1 MTFNEKESYSK
12 AISRKIKI
20 PLIFSKLLYNRG
32 IKNEEDIFNFFLNED
47 LSNPFLLPNLKQAVD
62 RILKAID
69 LNEKIIVYGDYDVDG
84 MMSSCLLF
92 LFLKKINANVDIF
105 IPQRK
110 DGYGLSKKNIERLV
124 DEEEVNVIITVDNGI
139 TAKGMDEVCL
149 EKSVDLIITDH
160 HDIIENKLPKKAFSI
175 VNPKMISVESD
186 LKYLAGA
193 GVSYFLVRA
202 INSKIE
208 KKESL
213 IDYKV
218 LAALATISD
227 MVPLIGNNR
236 VIVKEGLSLLLET
249 NLSGLNIL
257 LDSLR
262 FFYYPNANDIAFNL
276 IPILNSAAR
285 MERVDI
291 TLNLLTENNLLSYKY
306 AEDLKKLNEE
316 RKKESNKL
324 YDISF
329 LLAKKNIEKNKNVI
343 ILEDPSFKE
352 GFNGLIANKI
362 SEEFLLPTIVFSE
375 DGNKVKASGRRGFTQ
390 INLLKLIEDIDSLL
404 INGGGHQ
411 AAIGFSFNK
420 EKLELIKEKIYIF
433 FDNNTIEI
441 SKDSY
446 EEEIEYNEF
455 IIEDF
460 INILYKM
467 EPFGIN
473 NPAPIIKIKNIP
485 YDSFSEL
492 KFLSNNKH
500 FKMKVGN
507 KFDIFH
513 FFLSTKEFNLYKEK
527 MYKNKENITITL
539 ELFSKGLKLVGYVHS
554 FE

>member
-1 MTFNEKESYSK
+1 MNFNEKESYSK
-12 AISRKIKI
+12 AISKKIKI
-20 PLIFSKLLYNRG
+20 PLIFSRLLYNRG
-32 IKNEEDIFNFFLNED
+32 IKNEEDIFNFFLNDE
-47 LSNPFLLPNLKQAVD
+47 LSNPFLLPTLKQAVD

-69 LNEKIIVYGDYDVDG
+69 LNEKVIVYGDYDVDG

-110 DGYGLSKKNIERLV
+110 DGYGLSKENIERLA
-124 DEEEVNVIITVDNGI
+124 DEEEANVIITVDNGI
-139 TAKGMDEVCL
+139 TAKGMDQVCID
-149 EKSVDLIITDH
+149 KSIDLIITDH
-160 HDIIENKLPKKAFSI
+160 HDIIKEKLPTKALTI
-175 VNPKMISVESD
+175 VNPKLISVDSD
-186 LKYLAGA
+186 LKFLAGA

-202 INSKIE
+202 INSKLE

-218 LAALATISD
+218 LAGLATISD

-236 VIVKEGLSLLLET
+236 VIVKEGISLLLET

-257 LDSLR
+257 LDSLK

-324 YDISF
+324 YDIAF
-329 LLAKKNIEKNKNVI
+329 VLTKKNIEKNKNVM
-343 ILEDPSFKE
+343 ILESPAFKE

-362 SEEFLLPTIVFSE
+362 SEEFLLPIIVFSE
-375 DGNKVKASGRRGFTQ
+375 EGNKIKASGRRGFTEV
-390 INLLKLIEDIDSLL
+390 NLLEMINKIDSLL
-404 INGGGHQ
+404 INGGGHE
-411 AAIGFSFNK
+411 AAIGFSF
-420 EKLELIKEKIYIF
+420 EKSNLKDIKEKINTF
-433 FDNNTIEI
+433 FEKHKIEI

-446 EEEIEYNEF
+446 EEEIEYKDF
-455 IIEDF
+455 IMEDF

-467 EPFGIN
+467 EPFGIS

-485 YDSFSEL
+485 YESFSEL
-492 KFLSNNKH
+492 KFLSSNKH
-500 FKMKVGN
+500 FKMKIGT

-513 FFLSTKEFNLYKEK
+513 FFLSTKEYNLYKEK